1 MGTLSPRAVLVPTL
15 VLVALWA
22 PCVVSRQPNFI
33 VVLADDVG
41 WGDLGANWA
50 ETKETPH
57 LDQLAAEGTRFVDFH
72 SAASTCSPSR
82 ASLLTGRLGLRNGVT
97 HNFAISSLGGLPL
110 NESTLA
116 ELLQGAG
123 YSTGAV
129 GKWHLGHHGHHHPNS
144 RGFDYYFGIPY
155 SHDMGC
161 TDSPGYNLPPCPPC
175 PRHSTRYRHGV
186 PVLVGVCSSVP
197 CPEGCPWLWS
207 PPLTSALSFPLQ
219 SVGWEHP
226 GPWGQWHCSLVLPP
240 LAFLGARRAAR
251 LCACSGD
258 HRGVALPSRVARKDC
273 YTEVALPLYQNLT
286 IVQQPV
292 ELGSLARRYA
302 EEAARFIQRA
312 SDSGR
317 PFFLYLA
324 LAHMHV
330 PLTPPV
336 PPAPGRGVYGASL
349 GEMDALVGRIKEVA
363 DSLGKGSTLLWFTGD
378 NGPWAQKCELAG
390 RLGPFVGAWQR
401 QRGGSSAKQT
411 TWEGGHRVP
420 ALVYWP
426 GRVPAGRT
434 SHALLSTLDIF
445 PTLLALAGAALPPNR
460 RFDGLDV
467 SPVLFGWSDVGHKCQ
482 SSPPV
487 WIQCPKYQ
495 KGEIGPTLPSLP
507 CCSARCSLAVVRE
520 GSPRTAG
527 CCCTPTAA
535 RPGRWAR
542 SRRCG
547 WPSTRPST
555 PQEEPWPV
563 MAALGRRSGT
573 NHPSFSTWTV
583 TSRSRSLWMWHP
595 GSTRQCCLPSAGLMP
610 KLCRTLQQTMSRLQI
625 IPRTQLQFP
634 AATCSTWAAAATGP
648 HRIPTWKTE
657 HQGFAF
663 KQIIAQ
669 AAPFPSGVSV
679 SSRLEVAMEGWRTW
693 FPLPCAGRGR

>member
-1 MGTLSPRAVLVPTL
+1 MSGTMGTLSPRAVLVPTL

-33 VVLADDVG
+33 VILADDVG

-57 LDQLAAEGTRFVDFH
+57 LDRLAAEGTRFVDFH

-175 PRHSTRYRHGV
+175 PRHS
-186 PVLVGVCSSVP
+186 
-197 CPEGCPWLWS
+197 
-207 PPLTSALSFPLQ
+207 
-219 SVGWEHP
+219 
-226 GPWGQWHCSLVLPP
+226 
-240 LAFLGARRAAR
+240 
-251 LCACSGD
+251 
-258 HRGVALPSRVARKDC
+258 SRVARKDC
-273 YTEVALPLYQNLT
+273 YTEVALPLYENLT

-330 PLTPPV
+330 PLIPPV

-349 GEMDALVGRIKEVA
+349 GEMDALVGRIREVA

-445 PTLLALAGAALPPNR
+445 PTLLALAGAALPPHR

-467 SPVLFGWSDVGHKCQ
+467 SPVLFGWSDVGHKVLLHPNSGAAGKEGGIEALRLAQYKAFYTTGGAMACDGSTGPEERHQ
-482 SSPPV
+482 PPLIFNLDRD
-487 WIQCPKYQ
+487 IQEQEPLAVASREYQ
-495 KGEIGPTLPSLP
+495 AVLPAISRAYAQALQDIAADNVSVADYSQDPAAIP
-507 CCSARCSLAVVRE
+507 CCSVQHVGCRCHGATQDPHVE
-520 GSPRTAG
+520 NRT
-527 CCCTPTAA
+527 
-535 RPGRWAR
+535 PG
-542 SRRCG
+542 
-547 WPSTRPST
+547 
-555 PQEEPWPV
+555 
-563 MAALGRRSGT
+563 L
-573 NHPSFSTWTV
+573 
-583 TSRSRSLWMWHP
+583 
-595 GSTRQCCLPSAGLMP
+595 CL
-610 KLCRTLQQTMSRLQI
+610 
-625 IPRTQLQFP
+625 
-634 AATCSTWAAAATGP
+634 
-648 HRIPTWKTE
+648 
-657 HQGFAF
+657 
-663 KQIIAQ
+663 
-669 AAPFPSGVSV
+669 
-679 SSRLEVAMEGWRTW
+679 
-693 FPLPCAGRGR
+693 